1 MGWGTGGLVAQPL
14 RKRIPT
20 RENRS
25 AADMNGARALGRTKV
40 KARRRS
46 KPVVGLASLKPK
58 ALSRI
63 HPDHRDT
70 VTRPEPI
77 VLLKALRPRR
87 H

>member
-1 MGWGTGGLVAQPL
+1 M
-14 RKRIPT
+14 
-20 RENRS
+20 
-25 AADMNGARALGRTKV
+25 V

-63 HPDHRDT
+63 HPDHRGT

-77 VLLKALRPRR
+77 VLLKALRARR